1 MKVSEHG
8 AKALM
13 KNGNERLPV
22 RAKLDIIDTKYLMV
36 KIFSFINE
44 TDWNVT
50 SEKNQYIDFSSRIC
64 IQLTSEQNQE

>member
-13 KNGNERLPV
+13 QNGIERLPV

-44 TDWNVT
+44 TD
-50 SEKNQYIDFSSRIC
+50 
-64 IQLTSEQNQE
+64 